1 MKRNETERFKL
12 EIKIRQ
18 IGTERYGTE
27 RNGMA
32 RNKSK
37 SALLHFGAKHDGTER
52 NEKNRYQNFINSEWY
67 ET

>member
-18 IGTERYGTE
+18 IVTERYGTE

-32 RNKSK
+32 RNESK
-37 SALLHFGAKHDGTER
+37 SELLHFGAKHDGTER
-52 NEKNRYQNFINSEWY
+52 NVKERKESISEFY
-67 ET
+67 

>member
-32 RNKSK
+32 RNPNPNCFTSERNM
-37 SALLHFGAKHDGTER
+37 TER
-52 NEKNRYQNFINSEWY
+52 KG
-67 ET
+67 T